1 MRDYLE
7 NTVAFPLLRNFVY
20 VVAVSNNFS
29 LNSYWDA
36 SFRRIVLIILV
47 VNGIEF
53 LLYRLFS
60 MGGYL

>member
-1 MRDYLE
+1 M
-7 NTVAFPLLRNFVY
+7 AFPLLRNFVHV

-36 SFRRIVLIILV
+36 SFRRIALIILV
-47 VNGIEF
+47 VNGMEF

-60 MGGYL
+60 MGRYL